1 MDIRHHQTLYETEK
15 YHWWYAVRRLI
26 VRNLILKYRPNAADR
41 KIKLLDVGCGTGELL
56 RELEPLAE
64 TFGIDSSSQAIAFC
78 KERGLKNVSVA
89 EATQVPFPDNA
100 FDAVLCL
107 DVLEHVKDDET
118 VLKEIFRVTKPGG
131 TAIVFVPTFKILW
144 GTSDEVSHHLRRYR
158 LTELRKKM
166 SRNGFKIIRS
176 SYFNF
181 FLFLPIL
188 AVRWLVRLLKIP
200 IKSENETG
208 KGLINNLLS
217 KIFGLEA
224 NFLKRMN
231 FPFGVSGLV
240 VSRKPD

>member
-1 MDIRHHQTLYETEK
+1 MDIRHYQTLYETEK
-15 YHWWYAVRRLI
+15 YHWWYAARRLI
-26 VRNLILKYRPNAADR
+26 VRNLILKYHPNAADR

-64 TFGIDSSSQAIAFC
+64 IFGIDSSPQAVSFC
-78 KERGLKNVSVA
+78 KERELKNISVA
-89 EATQVPFPDNA
+89 EATKVPFPDNT

-107 DVLEHVKDDET
+107 DVLEHIKDDGAA
-118 VLKEIFRVTKPGG
+118 LREIIRVTKSGG
-131 TAIVFVPTFKILW
+131 TVIVFVPTFKFLW
-144 GTSDEVSHHLRRYR
+144 GTSDDVSHHLRRYR
-158 LTELRKKM
+158 LGDLRKKM
-166 SRNGFKIIRS
+166 SRNGFEIVRS

-188 AVRWLVRLLKIP
+188 AVRSLVRLFKIP
-200 IKSENETG
+200 VKSENETG
-208 KGLINNLLS
+208 KGSVNAILS
-217 KIFGLEA
+217 KIFGLET